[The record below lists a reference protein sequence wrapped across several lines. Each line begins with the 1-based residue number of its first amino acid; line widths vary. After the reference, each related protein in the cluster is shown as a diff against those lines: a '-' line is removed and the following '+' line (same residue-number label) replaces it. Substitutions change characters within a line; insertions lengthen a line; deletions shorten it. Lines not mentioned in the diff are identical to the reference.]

1 MARAATVLLCL
12 GLAACALVKLK
23 GESETFYS
31 STALVG
37 RVSSPASW
45 QAPVVVAAYARRDG
59 GIEIAHRALLH
70 EIGAYELV
78 APRGEYSLFA
88 FGDAN
93 GNLRYDDGEPAGDHA
108 GGKPVAVSGDGVISF
123 LDIALSRSG
132 SAAVPPGT
140 SFAPPSGTLR
150 STQAG
155 ARASLDD
162 EAFSAETAGKGYWA
176 PMEFFR
182 EMGGNIHF
190 LEPYDAA
197 KTPILFVHG
206 AAGSPRDWRTLA
218 AGIDRGRYQPW
229 FFYYPSGA
237 SVQSMAYLLFWK
249 LYNLQLRYGFRRM
262 HVVAHS
268 MGGLVAR
275 TFLAEHGANFPHVK
289 LFVSIST
296 PWGGEALA
304 DLGVRASPAVIPS
317 WRDMQPDGQFL
328 RTLFDRRLPPATD
341 YFLLFGHRGGGALF
355 RPSND
360 GTVTLES
367 QLAPAAQAEA
377 RMVYGYNEDHTS
389 ILSSRQVAA
398 QLEALLAAADA
409 PTGASAREGRLRVVF
424 RYAGNGGAPRA
435 QPLLVLTPADAG
447 AGRISLP
454 LNPEDSDREVGPF
467 PAGAYDASLV
477 AYAFKTEPVAIPLV
491 VGAGRSTTLGFR
503 LTPQGVLSGY
513 VTDAAETS
521 PAGAY
526 RAPAASV
533 RIESVTLTG
542 AGERRKLAP
551 VQGDDADAVASYL
564 NGEDYA
570 ARSFFSF
577 VGLAAGDYE
586 LAIHASG
593 YRPYTAAYRVVPGE
607 YGSFKPIVLT
617 PLP

>member
-1 MARAATVLLCL
+1 
-12 GLAACALVKLK
+12 
-23 GESETFYS
+23 
-31 STALVG
+31 
-37 RVSSPASW
+37 
-45 QAPVVVAAYARRDG
+45 
-59 GIEIAHRALLH
+59 LH